1 MNSLYTDNNNIII
14 INKSVILPIT
24 SGTINVDTTESI
36 TIFMKNPSKTNDI
49 LRINK
54 IPNDNYNPIILF
66 CDSEIS
72 NVNIDNNHIIF
83 FGLNPH
89 SSVEK
94 GKNTTIILKA
104 TSDNNW
110 TIINSH

>member
-1 MNSLYTDNNNIII
+1 MNPLYTDNNNIIV
-14 INKSVILPIT
+14 NKSVILPIT

-36 TIFMKNPSKTNDI
+36 TIFMKNPSKKSDI
-49 LRINK
+49 LTINK

-72 NVNIDNNHIIF
+72 NVTIDNNHIIF
-83 FGLNPH
+83 FGLNPN
-89 SSVEK
+89 SSIEK
-94 GKNTTIILKA
+94 GKTTTILLKP

-110 TIINSH
+110 SIFSSH